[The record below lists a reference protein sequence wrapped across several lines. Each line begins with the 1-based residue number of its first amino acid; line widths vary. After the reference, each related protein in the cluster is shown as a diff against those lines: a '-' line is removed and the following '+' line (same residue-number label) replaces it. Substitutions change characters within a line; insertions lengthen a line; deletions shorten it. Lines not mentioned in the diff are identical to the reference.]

1 MLPAVFSTV
10 REGRSPIFL
19 PETAFC
25 RYDGSNKKTPVKLV
39 LFFPDLLAIALPR
52 QRFLDSLLLAWFQ
65 VEGVALD
72 LFDNVLGLYLALE
85 TAQSILERLAFLYTN
100 FCQVK
105 YTSKPA

>member
-1 MLPAVFSTV
+1 MLPAVFQPYGKEDYLSS
-10 REGRSPIFL
+10 SPKRRFVG
-19 PETAFC
+19 TTGAV
-25 RYDGSNKKTPVKLV
+25 KTPAKLV

-65 VEGVALD
+65 VEGVTLD